1 MFLDRLSTR
10 RKPSYSGRPQTDQV
24 EFRQTCRLY
33 QGVHCGPECPSAG
46 WTVSTNRIVHLFLF
60 PFSAEAGTFGLA
72 GALGTLGGFSEE
84 AASVLG
90 LFLLVGGS

>member
-46 WTVSTNRIVHLFLF
+46 WTVSTNRIFHSF
-60 PFSAEAGTFGLA
+60 PFPFPAGAGPFGFA
-72 GALGTLGGFSEE
+72 ALGTLAGLAEE
-84 AASVLG
+84 AALTLG
-90 LFLLVGGS
+90 LFLLCGGS

>member
-46 WTVSTNRIVHLFLF
+46 WTVSTNRTFHFF
-60 PFSAEAGTFGLA
+60 PFPFVLAASLGCLAAPAGLA
-72 GALGTLGGFSEE
+72 
-84 AASVLG
+84 ASPAG
-90 LFLLVGGS
+90 LFLLTGGT